1 MAKTRVS
8 TGQIA
13 GNLKFEGS
21 TGIVVPKGSTADR
34 NSSPESGEIRYNTDL
49 AIMEIY
55 NGTAWGT
62 MGPFPFAFTEYFIGD
77 GTSYEFIL
85 SKSVSDQ
92 DDIIVTLNGSQ
103 LRAGL
108 DFRIIDGNIL
118 SFTEDD
124 STQNPPLDGSEI
136 NVRGYSP
143 ITSAS
148 IPAGSITLNELAF
161 SDGTSGQV
169 LTTNGAGT
177 ISFQTIPTQDPTVGG
192 DIEGTASNAQIKA
205 NTISVRELAVS
216 DGSIGQVLATDGSG
230 NLSFIT
236 VTGGGG
242 SGGGA
247 TNFFDLT
254 GQIAYAQIPNNLI
267 NIAKLDVTD
276 GTTGQVL
283 STNGS
288 GVLSFITVPTELAND
303 SSPQLGGNLDLNSN
317 NVTGTGNI
325 NITGSVTATSFV
337 GDGSGLTNVSTVASI
352 DDLTDVDTTTSAPT
366 SGQFLKWNGSNWVPD
381 TVAGVSPQNLWL
393 TINSDSGSTSANSTT
408 DALTIQGGT
417 DISTSISG
425 DVLTINYTGAGAGT
439 QDLFATI
446 LSDSG
451 STTAN
456 SAIDTLTV
464 SGGTGIS
471 TSIVGDTL
479 TITNSSPNVDQNLFA
494 TVSSDSGSTTANT
507 TTDTLT
513 VSGGTGISTA
523 IVGDTLTITN
533 TVASVN
539 TFGTVAVAGQTD
551 VTADSSG
558 DTLTLVAGSNITLTT
573 SGNSVT
579 INASAGAGGTG
590 TVTTGTA
597 GRLAYYATTGTTV
610 VETNSTLAWNAGTDT
625 LTVDNLE
632 VTTAIGDIATGNITT
647 TGNITA
653 SGTVTANTV
662 DADIFQSLSTGT
674 PTFTSGN
681 DIVFDAT
688 GDIRFSNN
696 KLRELQDPSVATD
709 AATKRYVDENTF
721 TKFEI
726 GADDSTLR
734 TVLPGESIK
743 IIGGTNVTTSSDA
756 EGNITINATATG
768 DPDQNLFA
776 TIQSDS
782 GSTTANTTT
791 DTLTVSGGTDISTSI
806 SGDTLTINYTGSG
819 GGATVISD
827 LTDVNTSGVAAGDM
841 LYYNG
846 STWIPTSGPVTQW
859 TIGANGSS
867 DYTFSGPGFPSGTEN
882 DPDLVLYRGH
892 TYRFNN
898 TTGASHP
905 FLIKTTP
912 GTGTGNQFTDGVSGS
927 STGVVIFEVPMTP
940 STTTLYYQC
949 EFHAGMVGNITIV

>member
-13 GNLKFEGS
+13 GNLKFEGNV
-21 TGIVVPKGSTADR
+21 GIVVPKGSTAQR
-34 NSSPESGEIRYNTDL
+34 NSTPESGEIRYNTDL

-55 NGTAWGT
+55 NGSAWGT

-77 GTSYEFIL
+77 GTTYEFVL
-85 SKSVSDQ
+85 SKTISDQ

-236 VTGGGG
+236 VSGG
-242 SGGGA
+242 SGDGGAA

-254 GQIAYAQIPNNLI
+254 GQIAYAQVPNDLI
-267 NIAKLDVTD
+267 DIAKLDVTD
-276 GTTGQVL
+276 GSTGQVL

-288 GVLSFITVPTELAND
+288 GVLSFVSVLTELSND
-303 SSPQLGGNLDLNSN
+303 TTPQLGGNLDLNSN

-366 SGQFLKWNGSNWVPD
+366 TGQFLKWNGSNWVPD
-381 TVAGVSPQNLWL
+381 TVGAGGSQNLWL
-393 TINSDSGSTSANSTT
+393 TFNSDSGSTSANTTT
-408 DALTIQGGT
+408 DSLTIQGGT

-425 DVLTINYTGAGAGT
+425 DILTINYTGAGAGT
-439 QDLFATI
+439 QDLFETI
-446 LSDSG
+446 QSDSG

-456 SAIDTLTV
+456 SATDTLTV
-464 SGGTGIS
+464 SGGTGIT
-471 TSIVGDTL
+471 TSIAGDTL
-479 TITNSSPNVDQNLFA
+479 TITNNSPNIDQNLFA
-494 TVSSDSGSTTANT
+494 TISSDSGSTTANT
-507 TTDTLT
+507 ATDTLT

-533 TVASVN
+533 TVASSN
-539 TFGTVAVAGQTD
+539 NFGTVAVAGQTD
-551 VTADSSG
+551 VTADSTS
-558 DTLTLVAGSNITLTT
+558 DTLTIVAGSNISITT
-573 SGNSVT
+573 NGPSNSLT

-590 TVTTGTA
+590 TVTSGTA
-597 GRLAYYATTGTTV
+597 GRLAYYATTGDTV
-610 VETNSTLAWNAGTDT
+610 VETNTDLTWNGGTGT

-632 VTTAIGDIATGNITT
+632 VTTTIGNITTGTIASGNITT

-681 DIVFDAT
+681 DIVFNAT
-688 GDIRFSNN
+688 GDIRFTNN
-696 KLRELQDPSVATD
+696 RLRELQDPSVATD

-734 TVLPGESIK
+734 TINPGESIK

-756 EGNITINATATG
+756 EGNITINA
-768 DPDQNLFA
+768 
-776 TIQSDS
+776 SVS
-782 GSTTANTTT
+782 GSSYTDSDVDTHLNTGTAGTNEVLSWNGS
-791 DTLTVSGGTDISTSI
+791 DYDWVAQSGGAS
-806 SGDTLTINYTGSG
+806 
-819 GGATVISD
+819 AISD
-827 LTDVNTSGVAAGDM
+827 LSDVNTSGVAAGDM
-841 LYYNG
+841 LFYNG
-846 STWIPTSGPVTQW
+846 SNWVPTGGPVTQW
-859 TIGANGSS
+859 TIGASGSS

-898 TTGASHP
+898 TTGGSHP

-949 EFHAGMVGNITIV
+949 QFHAGMVGNITIV